1 MITQEHG
8 RSFIS
13 NTDTQIGRFYYMD
26 DYIQAILSWI
36 MYFDITSDAEIFISR
51 TKYVLLSSWKVRR
64 PCESVKNS
72 YLNFSGTAQQFFLP
86 SSAENFGFRTASNFS
101 CAEQAVSSFRC
112 VLVQI
117 K

>member
-51 TKYVLLSSWKVRR
+51 T
-64 PCESVKNS
+64 
-72 YLNFSGTAQQFFLP
+72 
-86 SSAENFGFRTASNFS
+86 
-101 CAEQAVSSFRC
+101 
-112 VLVQI
+112 
-117 K
+117 